1 MKKTTMRIAGFALL
15 AVFAAFMSSCQQ
27 PAAPKIP
34 GLAKANLKGS
44 TWQITEHFGIP
55 AIGNAGYF
63 LAFSD
68 EKTPKLRIGYDDDII
83 TTPNDAKTRAK
94 EVECTVSDDKIT
106 VKALDINNA
115 KIEAKRDSAGA
126 LSTLTITIDKDKKI
140 VLNRFSGPIDF
151 TADNSPG
158 DVIKAFNEKL
168 LKLTWGGA
176 SEVNKVWQ
184 VMKIKGIDV
193 SAKDLYIKFSA
204 NDKVTLITKE
214 KKAANAESNYSINL
228 AKHLSDRAITI
239 TALDITDQMF
249 KVSGKDGSRVIS
261 ILKAGN
267 EFELNELNTEKA
279 TVVNGWGNGTET
291 PAALAALFNAN

>member
-34 GLAKANLKGS
+34 GLAKAGLKGS
-44 TWQITEHFGIP
+44 TWQITEHFGIST
-55 AIGNAGYF
+55 IGNAGYF

-68 EKTPKLRIGYDDDII
+68 EKTPKLRIGYDGD
-83 TTPNDAKTRAK
+83 TTSPNDAKTRAE

-106 VKALDINNA
+106 VKALGINNA

-140 VLNRFSGPIDF
+140 VLARSFDTSNF
-151 TADNSPG
+151 TVDNSPG
-158 DVIKAFNEKL
+158 DVIKAFNENL

-176 SEVNKVWQ
+176 SEKDKVWQ
-184 VMKIKGIDV
+184 VMKIKGKNV
-193 SAKDLYIKFSA
+193 SAKGLYIKFSA
-204 NDKVTLITKE
+204 DDKVTLITKE
-214 KKAANAESNYSINL
+214 KKAATDESNYSINL
-228 AKHLSDRAITI
+228 EKHLSDRAITI
-239 TALDITDQMF
+239 SDLDITNEMF

-261 ILKAGN
+261 ILKATK
-267 EFELNELNTEKA
+267 EFELMELNPEKTA
-279 TVVNGWGNGTET
+279 EVNGLVGGTDN
-291 PAALAALFNAN
+291 AATLAAMFNAD